1 LNTNNVVEDRTHA
14 GNGSPT
20 EVYSEKR
27 KSGKYYPSHDMVRE
41 TSNSSSERGS
51 GTESM
56 NTASAHTA
64 EDGVW
69 DTPLRHR
76 PSFKRVHSHQ
86 KSSFGAKPQKVFS
99 QQHPIH
105 IYDVD
110 VDRRWAEKAR
120 YPRETVDDYP
130 HPQSPRTTMREPESY
145 FDDHTAYAARPH
157 LPHRRATMA
166 NPPNIHNPF
175 AQSHFPPKPV
185 RASSYLD
192 RHDPDYIL
200 PQPRQLADQE
210 EQDERFGLSDLHAA
224 LEHIQ
229 DKNKRSMR
237 RPNMMGRR
245 DSAFQYDDDEWH
257 VRAPLSGRRGTY
269 DRF

>member
-1 LNTNNVVEDRTHA
+1 
-14 GNGSPT
+14 
-20 EVYSEKR
+20 
-27 KSGKYYPSHDMVRE
+27 
-41 TSNSSSERGS
+41 
-51 GTESM
+51 
-56 NTASAHTA
+56 
-64 EDGVW
+64 
-69 DTPLRHR
+69 
-76 PSFKRVHSHQ
+76 
-86 KSSFGAKPQKVFS
+86 
-99 QQHPIH
+99 
-105 IYDVD
+105 
-110 VDRRWAEKAR
+110 
-120 YPRETVDDYP
+120 
-130 HPQSPRTTMREPESY
+130 MREPESY

-166 NPPNIHNPF
+166 NPPNMHNPF

-200 PQPRQLADQE
+200 PQPRQLADRE

-229 DKNKRSMR
+229 DKKERSMR

-245 DSAFQYDDDEWH
+245 DSAFQYDDDDEWH